1 MISLC
6 GDLKEPT
13 SDVCLQKCSPSRLSS
28 SAPSAGG
35 VLSLEYDRVMSG
47 GKDEVTPRRQNG
59 RISYHEDRDVS
70 KLSEEARKML
80 KLVPIGY
87 VPLPHQVGGHSYF
100 DGQIG
105 AIITIQH
112 CCCYYNIILG
122 MLRKVGQPSMLY
134 KPLQAGS
141 KGPRELAFY
150 ESVSH
155 DVTSRDVIRLRQL
168 IPCYYGTTVI
178 TDQANT
184 PSILYM
190 VDFQWHTTSIKF
202 YLVWYP

>member
-1 MISLC
+1 MISIC
-6 GDLKEPT
+6 GDLKEPA

-28 SAPSAGG
+28 SAPSATG
-35 VLSLEYDRVMSG
+35 VLSLEYDRVMSE

-105 AIITIQH
+105 IVIM
-112 CCCYYNIILG
+112 IL
-122 MLRKVGQPSMLY
+122 
-134 KPLQAGS
+134 
-141 KGPRELAFY
+141 
-150 ESVSH
+150 H
-155 DVTSRDVIRLRQL
+155 
-168 IPCYYGTTVI
+168 
-178 TDQANT
+178 
-184 PSILYM
+184 
-190 VDFQWHTTSIKF
+190 
-202 YLVWYP
+202 